1 MLFHIIRPRSKSMTE
16 AGNIGQGPKYQFDLI
31 RVGAAG
37 VFLVLLGVAAFIAK
51 AMDWNE
57 AAIAFLHLLE
67 VAAGGT
73 AGLLFGERIALK
85 GNVE

>member
-1 MLFHIIRPRSKSMTE
+1 MLFHTIRPRSKGMT
-16 AGNIGQGPKYQFDLI
+16 ASGDYVPGPHYQFDLI

-51 AMDWNE
+51 AINWNE
-57 AAIAFLHLLE
+57 GAVAFLHLLE

-73 AGLLFGERIALK
+73 AGLLFGERTALK